1 MNVLIRTFGPSAT
14 CAAILLLGLCGSV
27 AAADIE
33 RDGPRLRVLG
43 ALDGNGLAAFNEQ
56 LASGQVRTVV
66 FEDSRGGT
74 AEVAEQYA
82 KAIRDADVN
91 TEVRGQCNAAC
102 AYAFLAGKEHRFG
115 RGSQVNSLLV
125 PLGVRPETSDL
136 AQLGSRV
143 PARSVSLEIGAAASR
158 AGHEPVPSV
167 AKSAWR
173 PDQGVLFTSTPTL
186 FGRVYN
192 SYYCDGTQGRDLS
205 RCEALRD
212 ADPYRLGVLTVQ

>member
-1 MNVLIRTFGPSAT
+1 MDVFIRTFGTRKT
-14 CAAILLLGLCGSV
+14 CVVFLLLGLCGAA

-33 RDGPRLRVLG
+33 REGPRLRVLG
-43 ALDGNGLAAFNEQ
+43 VLDGNGIAAFNEQ

-82 KAIRDADVN
+82 QAIRTAEVN

-102 AYAFLAGKEHRFG
+102 AHAFLAGKEHRFG

-125 PLGVRPETSDL
+125 PLGARPETSDL
-136 AQLGSRV
+136 AQLSSRFPAQSGSIEVSAVTPPLHDKV
-143 PARSVSLEIGAAASR
+143 PPAVKE
-158 AGHEPVPSV
+158 
-167 AKSAWR
+167 AWQ
-173 PDQGVLFTSTPTL
+173 PDRGVLFTSTPTL

-205 RCEALRD
+205 RCEALSD
-212 ADPYRLGVLTVQ
+212 ADPYRLGILTLQ

>member
-1 MNVLIRTFGPSAT
+1 MDALIRTFGTRTT
-14 CAAILLLGLCGSV
+14 CVMFLLLGLCGAAV
-27 AAADIE
+27 AADIKRE
-33 RDGPRLRVLG
+33 GARLRVLG
-43 ALDGNGLAAFNEQ
+43 ALDGNGVVVFNEQ

-82 KAIRDADVN
+82 HAIRTADVN

-115 RGSQVNSLLV
+115 RGSQVNSLLI
-125 PLGVRPETSDL
+125 PLGARPETSDL
-136 AQLGSRV
+136 AQLSSRFTTKSGSIDV
-143 PARSVSLEIGAAASR
+143 SAVTSPAHEKASLAVKE
-158 AGHEPVPSV
+158 
-167 AKSAWR
+167 AWQ
-173 PDQGVLFTSTPTL
+173 PDKGVLFTSTPTL

-212 ADPYRLGVLTVQ
+212 ADPYRLGILTLQ